1 MGLLHICDSPISCK
15 GKEAIL
21 VKQFTLTKQHI
32 RAIVCWV
39 VLLVA
44 FIIAVTVVNRP
55 DPDAPPSYAS
65 TRVFVPAKVVEIQ
78 SDQASPD
85 KWTEG
90 IRIGNQLLLLQIE
103 SGQHKGEQLPAINY
117 LSAYSNIDPNI
128 GTRLIVNLDY
138 NAQGEVYIVY
148 IYSYDRM
155 PAYLGFALLF
165 AAIIVLIGGKRGF
178 MALVGLAFTLACL
191 WFLLVPLMLQ
201 GVRPLPVTI
210 CIIALCTAVSL
221 LALGGFTRKT
231 LCAVLGCVGGVL
243 IAGLCAQIVSSISP
257 VTGFSTAEAEGLV
270 LLGKDGGLEI
280 KGLLVCGILIASLG
294 AVMDVAM
301 AISSAVE
308 ELRTVNNKLTAK
320 QLFHSGM
327 NIGRDA
333 MGTMAN
339 TLILAFVGSSLNSL
353 LMFQIY
359 DYPLIQIMNS
369 DLMVI
374 EMLQGLSGTMGI
386 VLTVPLIAAVSA
398 KIMSTKK

>member
-1 MGLLHICDSPISCK
+1 MQQPHPLQ
-15 GKEAIL
+15 KERKPRL
-21 VKQFTLTKQHI
+21 VKQFSLTKQRL
-32 RAIVCWV
+32 RAIICWA
-39 VLLVA
+39 VLLAV
-44 FIIAVTVVNRP
+44 FVIAVVVVNRP
-55 DPDAPPSYAS
+55 HPDVPPSYAS
-65 TRVFVPAKVVEIQ
+65 TRIFVPAKVLEIQ
-78 SDQASPD
+78 ADNASPD

-90 IRIGNQLLLLQIE
+90 IRIGSQQLLLQIE
-103 SGQHKGEQLPAINY
+103 SGAHKGEQLAAINY
-117 LSAYSNIDPNI
+117 MSAYSNIDPAI

-138 NAQGEVYIVY
+138 DSQGEVYIVY

-155 PAYLGFALLF
+155 PLYLGFALLF
-165 AAIIVLIGGKRGF
+165 AAIIIVIGGKRGF

-191 WFLLVPLMLQ
+191 WFLLIPLMQQGVPL
-201 GVRPLPVTI
+201 LPVTVF
-210 CIIALCTAVSL
+210 IIALCTAVSL
-221 LALGGFTRKT
+221 LALSGFTRKT
-231 LCAVLGCVGGVL
+231 LCATLGCVGGVL
-243 IAGLCAQIVSSISP
+243 IAGLCAQIVSTISP
-257 VTGFSTAEAEGLV
+257 VNGFSTAEAEGLV
-270 LLGKDGGLEI
+270 LLGKDGGMEI

-301 AISSAVE
+301 TISSAVE
-308 ELRTVNNKLTAK
+308 ELLTVNKKLTQK

-374 EMLQGLSGTMGI
+374 ELLQGLSGTMGI
-386 VLTVPLIAAVSA
+386 VLTVPLVAAVSA
-398 KIMSTKK
+398 RIMSAKK

>member
-1 MGLLHICDSPISCK
+1 M
-15 GKEAIL
+15 
-21 VKQFTLTKQHI
+21 KQFTLTKQHI
-32 RAIVCWV
+32 RATVCWA

-103 SGQHKGEQLPAINY
+103 SGQHKGEQLPVINY

-178 MALVGLAFTLACL
+178 MALVGLVFTLACL

>member
-1 MGLLHICDSPISCK
+1 M
-15 GKEAIL
+15 
-21 VKQFTLTKQHI
+21 KQFTLTKQHI